1 MSETKLGVRSTFSG
15 AWVFVMATIGS
26 AVGLGNIWKFP
37 YMVGLYGGAAFVLVY
52 FACML
57 VFALPLAMSE
67 VMLGRRAKCCAPDA
81 YEKLARESGRTGL
94 WRYLGF
100 FALLGCVLTIAFYS
114 VVGGWVLNYLFE
126 SFTGFPGATAD
137 SMQTEFGAFLGSA
150 VQQVVWHTLFLLSG
164 CFIIVLGVDKG
175 IGRANAVMMPAL
187 FFILLFLLIYA
198 FIYGDIQKSFDY
210 MFTAD
215 WRALTPKVLLAALG
229 HSFFSMSIGFGALMI
244 YGSYVKEQVN
254 IAASTLYVAA
264 ANLFIAVLAGL
275 SIFAFVFGAGLEP
288 SAGPG
293 LVMQAL
299 PLVFSKM
306 PFSQVV
312 APLFYILLY
321 FATITSAISI
331 IEPMAAYLIET
342 VPSLGRKKATLILF
356 FVVWVCGIVVALG
369 FNEWSN
375 VTIFGS
381 NIFDTLDAL
390 TSRFIM
396 PISAMLSAV
405 FIGWFM
411 NRQLVQHEI
420 HLKTWQWSLWFF
432 ILRFVAPPCILI
444 VFLSGFD
451 FF

>member
-1 MSETKLGVRSTFSG
+1 MSDTTLGVRSTFSG

-26 AVGLGNIWKFP
+26 AVGLGNVWKFP

-67 VMLGRRAKCCAPDA
+67 IMLGRRAKCCAPDA
-81 YEKLARESGRTGL
+81 YEKLAKESGRTGL

-100 FALLGCVLTIAFYS
+100 FALFGCVLTIAFYS

-126 SFTGFPGATAD
+126 SFTGFPGATAENV
-137 SMQTEFGAFLGSA
+137 QTEFSAFLASPF
-150 VQQVVWHTLFLLSG
+150 QQILWHTVFLLSG

-175 IGRANAVMMPAL
+175 IGRANAVMMPGL
-187 FFILLFLLIYA
+187 FFILIFLLIYA
-198 FIYGDIQKSFDY
+198 FIYGDIQKAFTY

-215 WRALTPKVLLAALG
+215 WSVLTPQVVLAALG
-229 HSFFSMSIGFGALMI
+229 HAFFSMSIGFGALMI
-244 YGSYVKEQVN
+244 YGSYIKEQVN
-254 IAASTLYVAA
+254 IAASTLYVTG
-264 ANLFIAVLAGL
+264 ANLLIAILAGL
-275 SIFAFVFGAGLEP
+275 SIFAFVFGGGLEP

-293 LVMQAL
+293 LVMQAI

-306 PFSQVV
+306 PLSQVV

-331 IEPMAAYLIET
+331 IEPMAAYLIEA

-356 FVVWVCGIVVALG
+356 GVVWVSGIFVALG
-369 FNEWSN
+369 FNEWSA
-375 VTIFGS
+375 VTIFGL

-390 TSRFIM
+390 TSRFVM

-405 FIGWFM
+405 FIGWYM
-411 NRQLVQHEI
+411 QRKLVQSEI
-420 HLKTWQWSLWFF
+420 HLTGWQWSLWFF
-432 ILRFVAPPCILI
+432 IIRYVAPPCILF

>member
-1 MSETKLGVRSTFSG
+1 MTQTSLGVRSTFSA
-15 AWVFVMATIGS
+15 AWIFVMATIGS

-37 YMVGLYGGAAFVLVY
+37 YMVGLYGGAVFVLIY

-57 VFALPLAMSE
+57 IFALPLAMSE
-67 VMLGRRAKCCAPDA
+67 VMLGRRAKRCAPYA
-81 YEKLARESGRTGL
+81 YEVLARESHRSSL

-100 FALLGCVLTIAFYS
+100 FALLGCALTIAFYS

-126 SFTGFPGATAD
+126 SFTGFPHATAQ
-137 SMQTEFGAFLGSA
+137 SVQTEFGAFLASPG
-150 VQQVVWHTLFLLSG
+150 QQIFWHTIFLLNGSL
-164 CFIIVLGVDKG
+164 IIVLGVDKG
-175 IGRANAVMMPAL
+175 IGRANAFMMPAL
-187 FFILLFLLIYA
+187 FFILIFLLVYA
-198 FIYGDIQKSFDY
+198 FIYGDIQKSFTY

-215 WRALTPKVLLAALG
+215 WSALTPQVVLAALG

-254 IAASTLYVAA
+254 IAASTLYVCG
-264 ANLFIAVLAGL
+264 ANLLIAVLAGL
-275 SIFAFVFGAGLEP
+275 SIFAFVFGAGMEP
-288 SAGPG
+288 AAGPG
-293 LVMQAL
+293 LVMQAI
-299 PLVFSKM
+299 PLVFSQM
-306 PFSQVV
+306 PAAQVV

-331 IEPMAAYLIET
+331 IEPMTAYLIEA

-356 FVVWVCGIVVALG
+356 VVVWISGIFVALG
-369 FNEWSN
+369 FNEWRAVS
-375 VTIFGS
+375 IFGL

-390 TSRFIM
+390 TSRLIM

-411 NRQLVQHEI
+411 QRAIVQHEI
-420 HLKTWQWSLWFF
+420 HLRPLQWNVWFF
-432 ILRFVAPPCILI
+432 IIRFVAPPCILF